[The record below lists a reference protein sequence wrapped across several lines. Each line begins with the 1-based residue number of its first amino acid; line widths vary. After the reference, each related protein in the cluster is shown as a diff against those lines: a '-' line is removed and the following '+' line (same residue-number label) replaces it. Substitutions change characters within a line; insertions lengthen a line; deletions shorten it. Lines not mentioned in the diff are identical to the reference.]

1 MQESLLID
9 YEEATDMLV
18 GIGDVARMIQV
29 APHTLRFWEK
39 EFEFYLKPPRT
50 VGKQRRYDTESI
62 ERLKTIRHLLKDVGY
77 SIAGA
82 KRVLLTRQ
90 APAAGEM
97 DLLPEPLLQKLYG
110 VLRGEMALAH
120 S

>member
-1 MQESLLID
+1 MLEMEYEESLD
-9 YEEATDMLV
+9 VLV
-18 GIGDVARMIQV
+18 GIGDVARMLQI

-50 VGKQRRYDTESI
+50 IGKQRRYDTDSI
-62 ERLKTIRHLLKDVGY
+62 ERLKKIQHLLKDVGY

-82 KRVLLTRQ
+82 KRVLKTTQPQPEVLDEET
-90 APAAGEM
+90 
-97 DLLPEPLLQKLYG
+97 LLPEPLMRKLYG
-110 VLRGEMALAH
+110 MLRGELALAH

>member
-1 MQESLLID
+1 MQETQIC
-9 YEEATDMLV
+9 EESMDLLV

-39 EFEFYLKPPRT
+39 EFEFFLKPPRT

-62 ERLKTIRHLLKDVGY
+62 EKLKTIQHLLKDVGY

-82 KRVLLTRQ
+82 KRVLITKQ
-90 APAAGEM
+90 SPAVNEL
-97 DLLPEPLLQKLYG
+97 DLLPEPLMQKLYG
-110 VLRGEMALAH
+110 VLRGEMALA
-120 S
+120 SNF